1 MLEIQRIP
9 SISLKLQTSS
19 GDKRID
25 MENQSSPVES
35 LIDRVQH
42 YVETRIDLLRLKA
55 IDKSSSFLSL
65 LLSMAVVILISFIFI
80 MLLSIGVALFLGELL
95 GKSYYGFFIVAGF
108 YLITGLVVYIFRD
121 KWLRA
126 PIANS
131 MIKNLLD

>member
-1 MLEIQRIP
+1 
-9 SISLKLQTSS
+9 
-19 GDKRID
+19 

-35 LIDRVQH
+35 LIDRVKI

-65 LLSMAVVILISFIFI
+65 LISMVVVILISFIFI
-80 MLLSIGVALFLGELL
+80 MLLNIGIALLIGELI

-108 YLITGLVVYIFRD
+108 YLLIGVVLFMFRN
-121 KWLRA
+121 KWLKA

-131 MIKNLLD
+131 MIKNLMD

>member
-1 MLEIQRIP
+1 
-9 SISLKLQTSS
+9 
-19 GDKRID
+19 

-35 LIDRVQH
+35 LIDRVKI

-65 LLSMAVVILISFIFI
+65 LISMVVVILISFIFI
-80 MLLSIGVALFLGELL
+80 MLLNIGVALLIGELI

-108 YLITGLVVYIFRD
+108 YLLIGVVLFMFRN
-121 KWLRA
+121 KWLKA

-131 MIKNLLD
+131 MIKNLMD